1 MALDLGLSPLNLEAG
16 SLLTLMYRSSQAL
29 SRGKKLSCGALA
41 QRAGRRQD
49 SESARLA
56 LLGHTPG

>member
-41 QRAGRRQD
+41 QRAGQRED
-49 SESARLA
+49 KTVS
-56 LLGHTPG
+56 LLD